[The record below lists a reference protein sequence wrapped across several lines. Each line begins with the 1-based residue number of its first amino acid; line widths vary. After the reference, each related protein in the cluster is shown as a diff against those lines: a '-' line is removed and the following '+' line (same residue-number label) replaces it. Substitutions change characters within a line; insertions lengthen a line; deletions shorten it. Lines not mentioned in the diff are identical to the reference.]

1 METIWKIGVQFYSIS
16 INILYLCVLLTIL
29 LIHSNFLNILPYE
42 WLVWRGFCLNRC
54 DLILVVFVWQE
65 AVWFLS
71 NITAGNQS
79 QVQAVI
85 DAGLIALIIHHLL
98 RVGNS
103 ADDLKHLY
111 QTDICWNVD
120 CNIKRPWRQGHVVM
134 QLTSNEKTMWR
145 KLI

>member
-1 METIWKIGVQFYSIS
+1 MENWSTVLFHQYQHSLPMCTVNHSFNPQQLLNYSS
-16 INILYLCVLLTIL
+16 LWMT
-29 LIHSNFLNILPYE
+29 F
-42 WLVWRGFCLNRC
+42 VWRGFCLNRC
-54 DLILVVFVWQE
+54 DIILVVFVWQE

-103 ADDLKHLY
+103 ADDLKYLY

-134 QLTSNEKTMWR
+134 QLTSNEITMWR